1 MANIESLPQPK
12 KIAYAIGQ
20 FGWST
25 LVNIIGLQ
33 LVYFYIPPKDSG
45 IKIFITQITFLA
57 VLNVITII
65 SSLGRLWDAIT
76 DPLIANISDRW
87 KGKSGRRVPFLR
99 VGALFTGIF
108 CLLMFLPIV
117 PKENFWNIIW
127 LFLMQTLFYL
137 FLTIYVTPFFA
148 LLPEL
153 GHNSN
158 ERLILSTYIS
168 ITYALGIMIAGQTNL
183 IANIISSIFKI
194 TDKVLSL
201 QIAIGFLCA
210 ISMILMFVP
219 VIFIDEKR
227 YCESVP
233 SDIPLFKAFKKTFKN
248 REFIFYIIADFSYFM
263 GLTIIMTG
271 LLYYITVLLKLPDSL
286 MAILLPIMVLLS
298 FVCYPLVALLAK
310 RFGKKI
316 FVVIAFLWMSSIFF
330 AIFFLGK
337 MPLSEMLQAYLLIIL
352 YSIPLSFLGILPNA
366 ILADIA
372 EYDAK
377 ITGVKQEGMFFAAR
391 TLMQKFGQTLG
402 IFVFAMLTTFGKD
415 IGNDLGIRLSGI
427 VGFILCLVAGISF
440 LGYNEKKVMSES
452 DKKIS

>member
-1 MANIESLPQPK
+1 
-12 KIAYAIGQ
+12 
-20 FGWST
+20 
-25 LVNIIGLQ
+25 
-33 LVYFYIPPKDSG
+33 
-45 IKIFITQITFLA
+45 
-57 VLNVITII
+57 
-65 SSLGRLWDAIT
+65 
-76 DPLIANISDRW
+76 
-87 KGKSGRRVPFLR
+87 
-99 VGALFTGIF
+99 
-108 CLLMFLPIV
+108 MFLPIV

-233 SDIPLFKAFKKTFKN
+233 SDIPLFKALKKTFKN

>member
-1 MANIESLPQPK
+1 MENIQSLSQGR

-76 DPLIANISDRW
+76 DPVIANLSDRW
-87 KGKSGRRVPFLR
+87 KGKNGRRVPFLR
-99 VGALFTGIF
+99 IGAIFTGIF
-108 CLLMFLPIV
+108 CLLMFMPVI
-117 PKENFWNIIW
+117 PKESFFNIIW
-127 LFLMQTLFYL
+127 LFIMQMLFYL

-168 ITYALGIMIAGQTNL
+168 ITYALGIMFAGQTNL
-183 IANIISSIFKI
+183 IANLISSIFKI
-194 TDKVLSL
+194 TDKALSL
-201 QIAIGFLCA
+201 QIAIAFLCF
-210 ISMILMFVP
+210 ISMILMFIP
-219 VIFIDEKR
+219 VIFIDEKK
-227 YCESVP
+227 YCKSVP
-233 SDIPLFKAFKKTFKN
+233 SDIPLFKAIKKTFKN
-248 REFIFYIIADFSYFM
+248 REFIFYVIADFSYFM

-271 LLYYITVLLKLPDSL
+271 LLYYITVLLQLPDSL
-286 MAILLPIMVLLS
+286 MGILLPLMVILS
-298 FVCYPLVALLAK
+298 FVCYPLVTLLAK
-310 RFGKKI
+310 IFGKKI
-316 FVVIAFLWMSSIFF
+316 FVVLAFLWMSIIFF

-337 MPLSEMLQAYLLIIL
+337 MPLSEKIQAYLLIIF

-377 ITGVKQEGMFFAAR
+377 VTGIRQEGMFFAAR
-391 TLMQKFGQTLG
+391 TLMQKFGQTFG

-427 VGFILCLVAGISF
+427 VGFVLCLVAGISF
-440 LGYNEKKVMSES
+440 LGYNEKKVLKESEN
-452 DKKIS
+452 